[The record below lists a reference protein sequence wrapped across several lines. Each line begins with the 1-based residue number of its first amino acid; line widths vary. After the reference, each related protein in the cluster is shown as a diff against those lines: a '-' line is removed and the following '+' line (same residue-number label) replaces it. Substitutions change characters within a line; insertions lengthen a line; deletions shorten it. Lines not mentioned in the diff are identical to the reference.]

1 MSSDYFEDM
10 LTVQMKD
17 NISKIIDK
25 YTDTSLDK
33 KSTRVNLAN
42 DVYKLIVE
50 DRPTGRNEEILKL
63 VSERLQ
69 VGQLKYG
76 KDIPKTDGR
85 NWIKNA
91 LEEILDAMVYVG
103 NVLLTINE
111 DIANDDSYYEDK

>member
-1 MSSDYFEDM
+1 MVENAG
-10 LTVQMKD
+10 KD
-17 NISKIIDK
+17 
-25 YTDTSLDK
+25 
-33 KSTRVNLAN
+33 
-42 DVYKLIVE
+42 VE
-50 DRPTGRNEEILKL
+50 IAGRNEEILKL